1 LLDKGNKRN
10 TFIPSLAAIKN
21 DKVNKLMK
29 RLYNLDYLRG
39 FAAFGIMFYHYL
51 SWTFGN
57 FSADTFMAR
66 LGIYGV
72 SVFYVLSG
80 LTLYY
85 VYYVK
90 MQPSIKGVIT
100 FFKKRILRIF
110 PLLWLVTVTA
120 ILLSRKI
127 PDFSDL
133 FLNLT
138 GLFGFIKWQTYFS
151 AGVWSIGNELVF
163 YVFFPFLILFA
174 KSYRFLFIILSAF
187 IFLLYIYFA
196 FVKLNSELTLSNQ
209 WKNYVNPLNQVFL
222 FLGGFLIGLLF
233 NKTKINNA
241 TILSLLAIGL
251 GLFVFIP
258 ADGNSINLVTGVNRL
273 VFTFCCFLICF
284 CFYKLT
290 FKFPVFVHKP
300 LTLLGKA
307 SYSVYLLHPII
318 HDLVGRFRNH
328 TIHFPESVRLIL
340 SIFLTLVTAY
350 FTYEYFEKY
359 FVKLAKRTGNN
370 CCQQSV

>member
-1 LLDKGNKRN
+1 M
-10 TFIPSLAAIKN
+10 AAIKT
-21 DKVNKLMK
+21 DRVNKLMK

-39 FAAFGIMFYHYL
+39 LAAFGIMIYHYL
-51 SWTFGN
+51 SWTLGK
-57 FSADTFMAR
+57 FSADTFMGR

-72 SVFYVLSG
+72 SIFYILSG

-90 MQPSIKGVIT
+90 IQPSIKDVIA
-100 FFKKRILRIF
+100 FFKKRIFRIF
-110 PLLWLVTVTA
+110 PLLWLVTITA

-138 GLFGFIKWQTYFS
+138 GLFGFVKWQTYFS
-151 AGVWSIGNELVF
+151 TGVWSIGNELVF
-163 YVFFPFLILFA
+163 YVFFPFFILFA
-174 KSYRFLFIILSAF
+174 KSYRPVFIILSAF
-187 IFLLYIYFA
+187 IFSLYIYFA
-196 FVKLNSELTLSNQ
+196 FVKLNPELTLSDQ

-222 FLGGFLIGLLF
+222 FLGGFLTGLLF

-241 TILSLLAIGL
+241 TILALLAIGL

-258 ADGNSINLVTGVNRL
+258 ADGNTINLVTGVNRL
-273 VFTFCCFLICF
+273 MFTFCCFLICF

-300 LTLLGKA
+300 LTLLGEA

-328 TIHFPESVRLIL
+328 TIHFPESVRLIS
-340 SIFLTLVTAY
+340 SICLTLVVAY

-359 FVKLAKRTGNN
+359 FMKLAKRTEK
-370 CCQQSV
+370 